1 VQREILFRLYENVC
15 HYEILYTPHMQ
26 EDEIKKKL
34 TQEEYT
40 VLREK
45 GTERPFSGALLNE
58 KRDGSFYCKVCDA
71 KLFDSG
77 SKFDSGTG
85 WPSFDNAVS
94 GAIIEK
100 EDNSH
105 GMKRVEVLCAKCQ
118 SHLGHVFDDG
128 PTQTKKRYCINSVC
142 LGFEE
147 E

>member
-1 VQREILFRLYENVC
+1 
-15 HYEILYTPHMQ
+15 MQ

-34 TQEEYT
+34 TEEEYA
-40 VLREK
+40 VLRQK
-45 GTERPFSGALLNE
+45 ATERPFSGALLNE
-58 KRDGSFYCKVCDA
+58 KRDGSFHCKVCDA

-85 WPSFDNAVS
+85 WPSFDSAVS

-100 EDNSH
+100 EDESH

-128 PTQTKKRYCINSVC
+128 PTETKKRYCINSVC

-147 E
+147 N